1 MAQISSLA
9 CLHLRRRHV
18 SLPGIALLML
28 GFSVQ
33 LSVHAETTITP
44 EIETS
49 SHAYWLRD
57 QQLGSGL
64 DKGVALLAEPSLTVS
79 YSGAQGAGSAFI
91 KNESVWYDDSQRN
104 HKSLTSYLLNS
115 GVTAFDNRLRFNMTA
130 QSAYQV
136 RNSQNNVFSDII
148 TGSENLSRT
157 DSYGAGLELA
167 SRSTATVRAKLNMSY
182 RKFSSD
188 QPDVDDGIG
197 NFDNNNT
204 QLKAQFAAGRRRSG
218 LFWLLDATHDNT
230 SRESLQDFSSE
241 RINSVAGLPL
251 LSSLSVILRGN
262 YEDNSQN
269 NTEAGNSNF
278 SGYYRSFK
286 SVGYGLEYRF
296 GRASRI
302 NVTRN
307 HASFSGDNASA
318 GNESSGKRV
327 GNEDYYAAEVHLV
340 PSRRSSLTY
349 SYDRRFFG
357 STSTLTGQYN
367 LRTITARLSFSE
379 AVQVLSNLDLVSED
393 LGVFVCPDG
402 AQQITDCVRPPS
414 SNYQLLPG
422 QSFKQGIEQSYDV
435 SQELVK
441 RRAAALNLGYSNRRV
456 KLNLTIS
463 EIEDEYVES
472 ERLTETTM
480 LSAAA
485 AWQISRRTSYQLSA
499 SHYDSSYADIQRAD
513 SNILVET
520 GFEHQLNKDA
530 KVGFMF
536 RRTARNSSLQQFNLE
551 ENRLS
556 LSYNHRL

>member
-9 CLHLRRRHV
+9 CQHVRCPKV
-18 SLPGIALLML
+18 SLSGIALLML
-28 GFSVQ
+28 SLAVQ
-33 LSVHAETTITP
+33 LPVQAEATITP

-57 QQLGSGL
+57 QQRGTGL
-64 DKGVALLAEPSLTVS
+64 EKGLALLAEPSLTVS

-91 KNESVWYDDSQRN
+91 KNESVWYDDSQREN
-104 HKSLTSYLLNS
+104 KSLTSYLLNS

-148 TGSENLSRT
+148 TGSENLART
-157 DSYGAGLELA
+157 DSYGARLELA
-167 SRSTATVRAKLNMSY
+167 SRSTSTIRTKLNMSY
-182 RKFSSD
+182 RKFSSE

-197 NFDNNNT
+197 NFDNKNT
-204 QLKAQFAAGRRRSG
+204 QLSAQLAAGRRRSG

-230 SRESLQDFSSE
+230 SRELLQDFSSD
-241 RINSVAGLPL
+241 RINSIAGLPL

-262 YEDNSQN
+262 YEDNSQT
-269 NTEAGNSNF
+269 NTETGNSNF

-296 GRASRI
+296 GRASHI

-307 HASFSGDNASA
+307 HASFSGDSA
-318 GNESSGKRV
+318 GIGS
-327 GNEDYYAAEVHLV
+327 GNEDYYAAEVFLA
-340 PSRRSSLTY
+340 PSRRSSLSY

-367 LRTITARLSFSE
+367 LRTVTARLSLSE

-393 LGVFVCPDG
+393 LGIFVCPDG
-402 AQQITDCVRPPS
+402 AEQITDCVRPPS

-422 QSFKQGIEQSYDV
+422 QSFQRGIEQSYDV

-441 RRAAALNLGYSNRRV
+441 RRAAALNVGYSNRRV
-456 KLNLTIS
+456 KLNITIS

-472 ERLTETTM
+472 ERFTQTTL

-485 AWQISRRTSYQLSA
+485 GWQISRRTSYQLSA
-499 SHYDSSYADIQRAD
+499 SHYDSSYDDIQRAD

-530 KVGFMF
+530 KVKLTF

>member
-1 MAQISSLA
+1 
-9 CLHLRRRHV
+9 
-18 SLPGIALLML
+18 ML
-28 GFSVQ
+28 G
-33 LSVHAETTITP
+33 LGVHLPALAEATITP

-49 SHAYWLRD
+49 THAYWLRD
-57 QQLGSGL
+57 QQSSSDLE
-64 DKGVALLAEPSLTVS
+64 KGMALLAEPSLSVT
-79 YSGAQGAGSAFI
+79 YRGAQGAGSAFI
-91 KNESVWYDDSQRN
+91 KNESVWYDDSQRKN
-104 HKSLTSYLLNS
+104 KSLTSYKLNS
-115 GVTAFDNRLRFNMTA
+115 GVNAFENRLRFNMTA

-157 DSYGAGLELA
+157 DSYGARLELA
-167 SRSTATVRAKLNMSY
+167 SRSTATIRAKLNMSY
-182 RKFSSD
+182 RKFSSE
-188 QPDVDDGIG
+188 QPDDDDGIG
-197 NFDNNNT
+197 NFDNTNT
-204 QLKAQFAAGRRRSG
+204 QLLARLGAGRRRSG

-230 SRESLQDFSSE
+230 SRESLQDFTSE
-241 RINSVAGLPL
+241 RINSIAGLPL

-269 NTEAGNSNF
+269 NTETGNSNF
-278 SGYYRSFK
+278 SGYYRSFR
-286 SVGYGLEYRF
+286 SAGYGLEYRF

-307 HASFSGDNASA
+307 HASFSGDSEEI
-318 GNESSGKRV
+318 GV
-327 GNEDYYAAEVHLV
+327 GSEDYYATEVYLA

-367 LRTITARLSFSE
+367 LRTVTARLSVSE
-379 AVQVLSNLDLVSED
+379 SVQVLSNLDLVSED

-402 AQQITDCVRPPS
+402 AQQITDCVRPPG

-422 QSFKQGIEQSYDV
+422 QSFKQAIEQSYDV

-456 KLNLTIS
+456 KLDFIIS
-463 EIEDEYVES
+463 ETEDEYVES
-472 ERLTETTM
+472 ERFTQTTM
-480 LSAAA
+480 LSASAG
-485 AWQISRRTSYQLSA
+485 WQIGQHTRYHLSA
-499 SHYDSSYADIQRAD
+499 SHYDSTYGDNQRAD

-520 GFEHQLNKDA
+520 GIEHRLNKDA
-530 KVGFMF
+530 KVKLLF